1 MSEHDPTMPVGEA
14 LRRVQAEVADLTERI
29 SGTTFPSASGARLV
43 NWRDSLA
50 VLIRV
55 VELSDNAVLA
65 WDCLQSYKGDEMHK
79 PIDAFRATIGALR
92 QALASGPGPQ
102 QEKS

>member
-14 LRRVQAEVADLTERI
+14 LRRVLKLRE
-29 SGTTFPSASGARLV
+29 ARLV
-43 NWRDSLA
+43 DARISPHAQDDADAIA
-50 VLIRV
+50 VLLRV
-55 VELSDNAVLA
+55 VDQSSMAVLA

-79 PIDAFRATIGALR
+79 PIDAFRAAIGALR